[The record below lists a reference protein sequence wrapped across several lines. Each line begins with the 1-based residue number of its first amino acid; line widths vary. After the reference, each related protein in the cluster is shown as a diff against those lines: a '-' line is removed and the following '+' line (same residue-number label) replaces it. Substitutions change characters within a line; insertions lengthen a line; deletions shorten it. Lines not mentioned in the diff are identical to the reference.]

1 MAIIFHIENRY
12 AMDGQNFT
20 CSGGFMPRV
29 VFFVI
34 LLLLTFPAE
43 AGMGTSILYG
53 AVHDHEIPIEG
64 ATVGVIGE
72 ATYTSRS
79 VKTSERGIY
88 IIDDLPSDEYLIRAF
103 KKNKPYHISIR
114 NVFLGKNKNKEVNFA
129 MKRHK
134 M

>member
-1 MAIIFHIENRY
+1 
-12 AMDGQNFT
+12 
-20 CSGGFMPRV
+20 MPRV

-103 KKNKPYHISIR
+103 KKTNHTTSASETSFWEKTKTR
-114 NVFLGKNKNKEVNFA
+114 K
-129 MKRHK
+129 
-134 M
+134 